1 MKRSLHATNGDN
13 IYWMFIISIFSG
25 LLSGMFIYSNKFS
38 DIYIT
43 LNDLYMAFLMT
54 GWMFLLMGIVF
65 VNSKYFILGLLLV
78 ILNIYLIR
86 TQKFIN
92 LNQYLSGMSIH
103 HSTAVFMSNK
113 FKENYPDELKK
124 NKELDTLVNN
134 IITNQEK
141 EIELMKKL
149 NVNPL

>member
-1 MKRSLHATNGDN
+1 MKHALQNSNG
-13 IYWMFIISIFSG
+13 IFWMFIISVISG
-25 LLSGMFIYSNKFS
+25 LLSSMYIYSNKFS

-43 LNDLYMAFLMT
+43 LNDIYMAVLMT

-65 VNSKYFILGLLLV
+65 MKTKYIIIGLILV
-78 ILNIYLIR
+78 ILTIYLIR

-92 LNQYLSGMSIH
+92 LNQYLSGMTTH
-103 HSTAVFMSNK
+103 HSMAITMSNK
-113 FKENYPDELKK
+113 FKENYPEELKK

-141 EIELMKKL
+141 EIQLMQKI
-149 NVNPL
+149 N

>member
-1 MKRSLHATNGDN
+1 MKRSLHTTNGDN
-13 IYWMFIISIFSG
+13 ILWMFIISIFSG

-54 GWMFLLMGIVF
+54 GWMFLLMGVVF
-65 VNSKYFILGLLLV
+65 VNSKYFILGIIIVSLS
-78 ILNIYLIR
+78 IYLIR
-86 TQKFIN
+86 TQKFIS
-92 LNQYLSGMSIH
+92 LNQYLSGMTTH
-103 HSTAVFMSNK
+103 HSMAITMSNK
-113 FKENYPDELKK
+113 FKENYPEELKK
-124 NKELDTLVNN
+124 NKELDSLVNN

-149 NVNPL
+149 NVKQL

>member
-1 MKRSLHATNGDN
+1 MKHALQNSND
-13 IYWMFIISIFSG
+13 IFWMFVISVISG
-25 LLSGMFIYSNKFS
+25 LLSSMYIYSNKFS

-43 LNDLYMAFLMT
+43 LNDIYMAVLMT

-65 VNSKYFILGLLLV
+65 MKTKYIIIGLILV
-78 ILNIYLIR
+78 ILTIYLIR

-92 LNQYLSGMSIH
+92 LNQYLSGMTTH
-103 HSTAVFMSNK
+103 HSMAITMSNK
-113 FKENYPDELKK
+113 FKENYPEELKK

-141 EIELMKKL
+141 EIELMQKM
-149 NVNPL
+149 N